1 MLEKVYNN
9 DTFKV
14 ITRLAARQQ
23 RRRGEAPHQQK
34 VKNKACYH
42 VFVSLGAES
51 PKEKKNLKQF
61 SRHMNDAVIVCARVV
76 GRVVAY
82 TAAAA
87 AASEAAL
94 TQNSYP
100 SSFRLKAE
108 SKMESLSSYSI
119 LEV

>member
-1 MLEKVYNN
+1 MRLEKVYNN

-14 ITRLAARQQ
+14 ITRLAGSSNAARH
-23 RRRGEAPHQQK
+23 RQQK

-82 TAAAA
+82 TQQQQQKQRSRRTAAVAVFPA
-87 AASEAAL
+87 TL
-94 TQNSYP
+94 LL
-100 SSFRLKAE
+100 FG
-108 SKMESLSSYSI
+108 
-119 LEV
+119 